1 MHLYMRMSL
10 IELFFYDGVIG
21 SGPQKSPVDVKPQAA
36 NTSFEAKY
44 YFYEPSSIVS
54 AQ

>member
-1 MHLYMRMSL
+1 MRMSL
-10 IELFFYDGVIG
+10 IELFSYDGIIG
-21 SGPQKSPVDVKPQAA
+21 RGRQKSPVEVKPQAA
-36 NTSFEAKY
+36 NTSLEAKY

>member
-1 MHLYMRMSL
+1 MHLYMRMSS

-21 SGPQKSPVDVKPQAA
+21 RGRQKSSVEVKPQAA
-36 NTSFEAKY
+36 NTFLEATY